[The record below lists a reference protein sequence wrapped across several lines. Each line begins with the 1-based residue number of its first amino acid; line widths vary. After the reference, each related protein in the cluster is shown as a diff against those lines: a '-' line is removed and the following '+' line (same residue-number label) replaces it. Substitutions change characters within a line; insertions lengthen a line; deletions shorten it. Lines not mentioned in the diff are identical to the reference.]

1 MPSHYALHRRGRSA
15 LFAIVAT
22 LLACTGFSQS
32 TAPEAIVGERLIPA
46 EWPVAVRPASHAED
60 ETNLLIICHS
70 GLVMWYDEET
80 GERLLGSDTTTRV
93 TIIDDD
99 KPGQIAFNE

>member
-1 MPSHYALHRRGRSA
+1 MLTHYTLHRRGPSA

-22 LLACTGFSQS
+22 LLACTSFGQS

-70 GLVMWYDEET
+70 GLVMWYDEEA
-80 GERLLGSDTTTRV
+80 GEVRDEPFLD
-93 TIIDDD
+93 
-99 KPGQIAFNE
+99 